1 MVNPYKY
8 IVLKFLTNSS
18 HFSKILFSPVFGRRI
33 LIILRP
39 VFFSDIFFLQFSSLC
54 YVVNRKGGGFEMG
67 EEGSITNF
75 AHLELECS
83 AAAIV

>member
-1 MVNPYKY
+1 MVNPYKN

-18 HFSKILFSPVFGRRI
+18 HFSKILFSPSFGGQILTI
-33 LIILRP
+33 LIP
-39 VFFSDIFFLQFSSLC
+39 VFFSDIFFLRFSSLC

-83 AAAIV
+83 AAATV